1 MNPTEII
8 QKLNTMA
15 LPESVQLSE
24 WERVVDVRRC
34 MATNI
39 QLMEQAGPR
48 AEQTPAWERLQRL
61 YAVLTA
67 G

>member
-8 QKLNTMA
+8 QELNSMS

-24 WERVVDVRRC
+24 WEVVVDVRLC
-34 MATNI
+34 INTNV
-39 QLMEQAGPR
+39 QLMEQAGTH
-48 AEQTPAWERLQRL
+48 ALQSPAWERLQRL

-67 G
+67 E